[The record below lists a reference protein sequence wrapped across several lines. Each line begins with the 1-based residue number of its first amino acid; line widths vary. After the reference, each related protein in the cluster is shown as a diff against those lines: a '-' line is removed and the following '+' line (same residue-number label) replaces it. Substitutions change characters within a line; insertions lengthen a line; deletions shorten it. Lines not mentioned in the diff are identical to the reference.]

1 MRLTVLFASLLL
13 FISCT
18 PNQQSTRKQLTLA
31 VTNGVE
37 SDGLKRAAREYE
49 KQTGTHINIAEFPYA
64 NCFEKELIDLK
75 ARTGAYDLI
84 MLDDPW
90 FPRFAGEQLL
100 TELTPLLQ
108 KRGQS
113 EPDSDFVD
121 TSIALCRH
129 PYESG
134 PLYALPYV
142 GNSQLFFYRKDLF
155 EKHSLKQPAT
165 WQDVLTAAKTIHEQ
179 ENSGAKVYGYVMR
192 AAQGNAAVAD
202 FMPIFWAFG
211 GEMFDASGKPAVN
224 SPEGIAA
231 LDFMIELG
239 KYSPRG
245 YASFNA
251 DEVGA
256 HLLQGTAPM

>member
-90 FPRFAGEQLL
+90 FPRFTQEQLL
-100 TELTPLLQ
+100 TELTPLLE

-113 EPDSDFVD
+113 GPDSDFVD
-121 TSIALCRH
+121 ASVALCRH
-129 PYESG
+129 PYQSG
-134 PLYALPYV
+134 SLYALPYV

-155 EKHSLKQPAT
+155 EKYSLKAPGT
-165 WQDVLTAAKTIHEQ
+165 WNDVLAAAKTIHER
-179 ENSGAKVYGYVMR
+179 ETTGANGDRIHGYVMR

-211 GEMFDASGKPAVN
+211 GEMFGPEGKPTVN

-231 LDFMIELG
+231 LEFMIELG
-239 KYSPRG
+239 KYSPPG
-245 YASFNA
+245 
-251 DEVGA
+251 
-256 HLLQGTAPM
+256 